1 MYNIPI
7 TNPDPGPDG
16 VLGTADD
23 TGKFIT
29 FYEYPGALAP
39 RQFQQPMLVNGTAD
53 DDQKFKTFEIAASKR
68 LDRRWMLMASYS
80 ATKVYIPHVQNTAST
95 GNDFT
100 NPGLQ
105 VFLATLDPNA
115 EINTA
120 YNLWEWGARLDGAY
134 IFPAAVQ
141 VSANFEHRSGQPWAR
156 TVNFRAPAGQPIPT
170 IVLRVEPI
178 GAQRLPNINLLHMR
192 VEKSFRV
199 AQRQKLSVRLNIFN
213 VTNINTE
220 QSITQLSGV
229 NFGRPGGTGGGGAQ
243 GGRLGVL
250 SPRIAE
256 LGLEYSF

>member
-1 MYNIPI
+1 
-7 TNPDPGPDG
+7 
-16 VLGTADD
+16 
-23 TGKFIT
+23 
-29 FYEYPGALAP
+29 
-39 RQFQQPMLVNGTAD
+39 MLVNGTSAD
-53 DDQKFKTFEIAASKR
+53 DQTFKTFEIAATRR

-80 ATKVYIPHVQNTAST
+80 ATKVHIPHWQNTAST

-115 EINTA
+115 EINTL
-120 YNLWEWGARLDGAY
+120 YHLWEWTGRLDGAF
-134 IFPAAVQ
+134 IFPKAVQ

-156 TVNFRAPAGQPIPT
+156 TVNFRAPTGQPIPT

-178 GAQRLPNINLLHMR
+178 GAQRLPDINLLHMR
-192 VEKSFRV
+192 VEKSFRM
-199 AQRQKLSVRLNIFN
+199 AQGRKLAVRLNLFN

-229 NFGRPGGTGGGGAQ
+229 NYGRPGGLGGGGGGAS
-243 GGRLGVL
+243 LGVL

-256 LGLEYSF
+256 FGVEYSF